1 LLNNL
6 VAVFNHR
13 NLSIFNV
20 EGGITEKDMRGKEQV
35 QFRIVYEDTQGQAE
49 GLIHEL
55 QTMDYGVIAEQP
67 PTVPYFPVKLKEL
80 DNLKQELLPCGQDEL
95 SGFFNAPQY
104 RD

>member
-1 LLNNL
+1 M
-6 VAVFNHR
+6 
-13 NLSIFNV
+13 
-20 EGGITEKDMRGKEQV
+20 G
-35 QFRIVYEDTQGQAE
+35 
-49 GLIHEL
+49 
-55 QTMDYGVIAEQP
+55 YGVIAKQP